1 MATIPKPHP
10 KQLEVINSHQ
20 RYKVLVWSR
29 RVGKST
35 LAGLYTLTKALEHQG
50 NYYIVAPTERQ
61 AKSIYWNDILQLVIP
76 KELIAK
82 VNNVEKTITFHHIK
96 GDITL
101 PNGTVIHVD
110 HDENKPPSTISLRGV
125 DNPDALRG
133 VKLAGCVLDEYAFM
147 ENAKYVFDAII
158 SPALADQE
166 GWAMFISTPN
176 GIHNPFYDLAKTA
189 KKEGNDYF
197 YSHATALDN
206 PYFPERE
213 FYRQKARYIEEGKL
227 DAFVQEW
234 QAEFKT
240 PSRLVYRAFDEDIH
254 VVKSSDVPKEGTY
267 AMGIDFGW
275 VDPFAVIFVLIDF
288 DQNWWIYDEIY
299 LPELTT
305 DKALRIMQDK
315 IGDKHISRII
325 GDAQGKTDIANF
337 KEKKFYITPSRKGDG
352 SIKSGIREV
361 ASFLEL
367 REVRENGKLVQR
379 PKLHVTSNCTSW
391 IKEAES
397 YSHRIDAY
405 GEPTE
410 TPEDK
415 NNHLMDATRYL
426 ITDYTQSRKPIE
438 RRKKSY
444 DLKTGRLLS

>member
-10 KQLEVINSHQ
+10 KQLEVINSTE

-29 RVGKST
+29 RTGKST
-35 LAGLYTLTKALEHQG
+35 LAGLYTLMKALETQG
-50 NYYIVAPTERQ
+50 NYYIVAPTEKQ
-61 AKSIYWNDILQLVIP
+61 AKAIYWNDILQLVIP

-82 VNNVEKTITFHHIK
+82 INNVEKTITLKHIQ

-101 PNGTVIHVD
+101 PNGMVIHVN
-110 HDENKPPSTISLRGV
+110 HDEDKPPSTISLRGV

-133 VKLAGCVLDEYAFM
+133 VKLAGAVLDEYAFM
-147 ENAKYVFDAII
+147 ENSKYVFDAIL

-166 GWAMFISTPN
+166 GWAVFISTPN

-189 KKEGNDYF
+189 KKEDNDYF

-206 PYFPERE
+206 PYFPKRE
-213 FYRQKARYIEEGKL
+213 FDRQKARYIEEGKL

-240 PSRLVYRAFDEDIH
+240 PSRLVYRTFDEDIH
-254 VVKSSDVPKEGTY
+254 VVKPSEIPKDGTY
-267 AMGIDFGW
+267 VMGIDFGW
-275 VDPFAVIFVLIDF
+275 VDPFAVVYAIIDY
-288 DQNWWIYDEIY
+288 DNNWWIFDETY
-299 LPELTT
+299 MSELTT
-305 DKALRIMQDK
+305 DRAHRIMLDK
-315 IGDKHISRII
+315 MGDKHFSRII

-361 ASFLEL
+361 ASYLEL
-367 REVRENGKLVQR
+367 REVRENGKLIQR
-379 PKLHVTSNCTSW
+379 PKLHISSNCTSL
-391 IKEAES
+391 IKEFES
-397 YSHRIDAY
+397 YSHRTDAY

-415 NNHLMDATRYL
+415 HNHALDALRYL
-426 ITDYTQSRKPIE
+426 ITDYTQSRKPIV
-438 RRKKSY
+438 RRKRVY
-444 DLKTGRLLS
+444 DSKTGRLLS